1 MARSLLADGKAL
13 AVNDGEDYALTVMG
27 ASFAGDTG
35 GRRGKRRLRHA
46 VSVTCSNRR
55 SFAADR
61 IESQMARLLTA
72 RFRLPQ
78 DWQRKY
84 LLALAAAAETG
95 PTAGKPD
102 RQRLERARENLRSL
116 FVWGELAEADY
127 RCQREEIDR
136 QILAIATVAAP
147 VALTGIRRAAELP
160 QDMGSLWL
168 HPGVNPE
175 RRKEFTDE
183 VFEEIQFDEKG
194 IRAVRPSDEYRPLL
208 AVAEAD
214 WGGEMVGAT
223 GFEPAT
229 S

>member
-1 MARSLLADGKAL
+1 MGRLYPLSGPARCFHCG
-13 AVNDGEDYALTVMG
+13 G
-27 ASFAGDTG
+27 SFAGDTG

-46 VSVTCSNRR
+46 VSVICPNRR
-55 SFAADR
+55 SFAADHV
-61 IESQMARLLTA
+61 ESQMARLLTA

-84 LLALAAAAETG
+84 LRALAAGVETG
-95 PTAGKPD
+95 STPGKAE
-102 RQRLERARENLRSL
+102 RQRLERARDNLKSL
-116 FVWGELAEADY
+116 FVWGDLAEADY
-127 RCQREEIDR
+127 RRQREEIDR
-136 QILAIATVAAP
+136 QILAIAPVAAP
-147 VALTGIRRAAELP
+147 VALTGIRRAAELL

-194 IRAVRPSDEYRPLL
+194 IRAVLPRDEYRPLI

-214 WGGEMVGAT
+214 WGGNGR
-223 GFEPAT
+223 GDWI
-229 S
+229 

>member
-1 MARSLLADGKAL
+1 M
-13 AVNDGEDYALTVMG
+13 E
-27 ASFAGDTG
+27 
-35 GRRGKRRLRHA
+35 RRLRHA
-46 VSVTCSNRR
+46 VSVTCANRR
-55 SFAADR
+55 SFAADQ

-84 LLALAAAAETG
+84 LLALAADAETG

-147 VALTGIRRAAELP
+147 VAVTSIRRAAELP
-160 QDMGSLWL
+160 QDRGRCGCIPESIQNGERNSPTKSSRRSSLT
-168 HPGVNPE
+168 
-175 RRKEFTDE
+175 RRESARCAQVMSIGRFL
-183 VFEEIQFDEKG
+183 Q
-194 IRAVRPSDEYRPLL
+194 
-208 AVAEAD
+208 
-214 WGGEMVGAT
+214 
-223 GFEPAT
+223 
-229 S
+229 